1 MKRVENFSSFFSRK
15 ITLFAILS
23 VLLASVA
30 CERDNTREI
39 RPPAAETVWITG
51 VQLPVDEVVAA
62 VGETFEVRGQGFG
75 DKDVFQLVVEGGS
88 TEKAYF
94 LPMEAAADKAVVT
107 IPQGLPDGTYAAVV
121 RRAEQEQRLGQ
132 LSVRIR
138 NVYVQEELPD
148 IAGMNVKGVVRDK
161 NGNPLSGVAVS
172 DGVEIVTTD
181 EEGRYYFYSDKSLGR
196 VFISLPSGYMP
207 ETVMNIPQ
215 ISRRFMAT
223 NLSVEQ
229 FDFTLR
235 PVDNDRCV
243 LIASTDYHLARR
255 NNDLEQFRD
264 FVNDVNRF
272 ILTEQRPV
280 YVLTMGDLTW
290 DEYWY
295 KNYFTLGDFITEMK
309 DLNTV
314 AFHCIGNHDYDPYY
328 TEDLA
333 ATRQWRDLV
342 MPAYYSFNIGKSHF
356 VCLDDIVYVNNGGA
370 VGTIGDKSYH
380 NYVSEDQIAWLKKDL
395 ALVEDKAAPL
405 FIMMHAPL
413 AYPNA
418 SFGNTYY
425 DEARARELLAC
436 FEGFSEVH
444 VLTGHS
450 HDNRNCQL
458 TDAVMDHNTGAV
470 CACWWWS
477 DVYSGRHICKDG
489 TPGGYAVY
497 ELEDRDLTWYYKGT
511 GISRDVQFRTY
522 DMNKL
527 WLDPETYL
535 DDRTITVDG
544 TPVTIRDW
552 FSQQAYGRSFNRLR
566 SDNCVYINCWN
577 WDPEWKIEVVEEGRG
592 SLAVKRLWEY
602 DPLHLITY
610 VIPRLNKGSR
620 PSFTANK
627 MGHLFSVQASDPSST
642 LHITVTDRFGR
653 VYTETMKRP
662 KNFNVYIE

>member
-235 PVDNDRCV
+235 LVDNDRCV

-314 AFHCIGNHDYDPYY
+314 AFHCIGNHDHDPYY

>member
-39 RPPAAETVWITG
+39 RLPAAETVWITG

-235 PVDNDRCV
+235 PVAHDRCV

-295 KNYFTLGDFITEMK
+295 KNYFTLSDFITEMK

-314 AFHCIGNHDYDPYY
+314 AFHCIGNHDHDPYY

>member
-23 VLLASVA
+23 VWLASVA

-51 VQLPVDEVVAA
+51 VQLPADEVVAA

-280 YVLTMGDLTW
+280 YVLMMGDLTW

-295 KNYFTLGDFITEMK
+295 KNYFTLNDFITEMK

-314 AFHCIGNHDYDPYY
+314 AFHCIGNHDHDPYY

-342 MPAYYSFNIGKSHF
+342 MPAYYSYNIGKSHC
-356 VCLDDIVYVNNGGA
+356 VCLDDIVNVNNGGA

-425 DEARARELLAC
+425 DEARARELLAG

>member
-314 AFHCIGNHDYDPYY
+314 AFHCIGNHDHDPYY

-470 CACWWWS
+470 CTCWWWS